1 MTTEMKAIT
10 VVGGG
15 LAGLVTAIS
24 AAEAGTRV
32 RLLESHDRLGG
43 RARSTIGPHVANDGP
58 HVLYAD
64 GALWPWLT
72 RRQLA
77 RPYRRLPLAAATSIR
92 FRREGRLR
100 AAPPAALLRLLS
112 SRRATAPVD
121 RDFHSW
127 AAERYGERAAD
138 AASAFAGVATFTADP
153 GRLSAAFVWERL
165 LRVSNPTGGP
175 RYLVGGWSAL
185 IDRLAE
191 HARGLGVTIV
201 TGSPVTTMPDGPVVV
216 ATSLAAARTMVGR
229 PLPTPATSGS
239 TVLLDAAV
247 ERRRGDAFIV
257 SDLDHAGWLEA
268 FSRVDRTLTRAAAS
282 WSRRSGRSRTA
293 SPGPPPCRHSRTWW
307 RPARP
312 AGAIARCGAA
322 PARQTTARGR
332 WTCPGTAGR
341 TGPWSTRATGCSWPA
356 TRSQHPVCSPR
367 SPSTARWPPP
377 PARPAT
383 SACTTPGRPTPADLT
398 APATQTDASWPES
411 ERGLDT
417 ADVLDP
423 ERHIGVDVADE
434 ISHLAVPVEKRLRPD
449 SLVVAEPDAELV
461 QLADGVLD
469 GVQRSLG
476 SVREAAGKVRPQG
489 AAVGL
494 GNQEAP
500 EAERE
505 LADDLAVGRGLA
517 LAHNPGTRSSNV
529 VASSLGQLSGWVVK
543 PGSGATAVRVTE
555 LLPERAADSA
565 VPRVELEGVVQP
577 PAALGDVG
585 AEPVLAQVPLEQQ

>member
-15 LAGLVTAIS
+15 LAGLVAAVS

-138 AASAFAGVATFTADP
+138 AASAFAGVVTFTADP

-201 TGSPVTTMPDGPVVV
+201 TGSPVTTIPDGPVVV
-216 ATSLAAARTMVGR
+216 ATSLAAARTLLGR

-239 TVLLDAAV
+239 TVLLDAAI

-268 FSRVDRTLTRAAAS
+268 FSRVDRTLTPRGSVLVQAQRPVADGESRSASLQALEDLVETGTPGWRRRALWSRSGTAHHRTGALDLPGHGWQDRPLVDEGDGVFLAGDEVAAPGLLAEVSFHSALAAAASANRGRQQVSRPGRCRRAGAAAGGSGRRSRAAA
-282 WSRRSGRSRTA
+282 G
-293 SPGPPPCRHSRTWW
+293 
-307 RPARP
+307 
-312 AGAIARCGAA
+312 
-322 PARQTTARGR
+322 
-332 WTCPGTAGR
+332 
-341 TGPWSTRATGCSWPA
+341 
-356 TRSQHPVCSPR
+356 
-367 SPSTARWPPP
+367 
-377 PARPAT
+377 
-383 SACTTPGRPTPADLT
+383 
-398 APATQTDASWPES
+398 
-411 ERGLDT
+411 
-417 ADVLDP
+417 
-423 ERHIGVDVADE
+423 
-434 ISHLAVPVEKRLRPD
+434 
-449 SLVVAEPDAELV
+449 
-461 QLADGVLD
+461 
-469 GVQRSLG
+469 
-476 SVREAAGKVRPQG
+476 
-489 AAVGL
+489 
-494 GNQEAP
+494 
-500 EAERE
+500 
-505 LADDLAVGRGLA
+505 
-517 LAHNPGTRSSNV
+517 
-529 VASSLGQLSGWVVK
+529 
-543 PGSGATAVRVTE
+543 
-555 LLPERAADSA
+555 
-565 VPRVELEGVVQP
+565 
-577 PAALGDVG
+577 
-585 AEPVLAQVPLEQQ
+585 

>member
-1 MTTEMKAIT
+1 MA
-10 VVGGG
+10 
-15 LAGLVTAIS
+15 AIS

-138 AASAFAGVATFTADP
+138 AASAFAGVVTFTADP

-201 TGSPVTTMPDGPVVV
+201 TGSPVTTIPDGPVVV
-216 ATSLAAARTMVGR
+216 ATSLAAARTLLGR

-239 TVLLDAAV
+239 TVLLDAAI

-268 FSRVDRTLTRAAAS
+268 FSRVDRTLTPRGSVLVQAQRPVADGESRSAS
-282 WSRRSGRSRTA
+282 LQALEDLVETGHAGLAPSRVVE
-293 SPGPPPCRHSRTWW
+293 PLRH
-307 RPARP
+307 
-312 AGAIARCGAA
+312 GA
-322 PARQTTARGR
+322 TTARGR

-377 PARPAT
+377 PARPAP
-383 SACTTPGRPTPADLT
+383 SACGPPPGDRQHREARICGANRARQQVSRPGRCRQAG
-398 APATQTDASWPES
+398 A
-411 ERGLDT
+411 
-417 ADVLDP
+417 
-423 ERHIGVDVADE
+423 
-434 ISHLAVPVEKRLRPD
+434 
-449 SLVVAEPDAELV
+449 
-461 QLADGVLD
+461 
-469 GVQRSLG
+469 
-476 SVREAAGKVRPQG
+476 AAG
-489 AAVGL
+489 
-494 GNQEAP
+494 
-500 EAERE
+500 
-505 LADDLAVGRGLA
+505 
-517 LAHNPGTRSSNV
+517 
-529 VASSLGQLSGWVVK
+529 
-543 PGSGATAVRVTE
+543 GSGRRS
-555 LLPERAADSA
+555 RAAA
-565 VPRVELEGVVQP
+565 G
-577 PAALGDVG
+577 
-585 AEPVLAQVPLEQQ
+585 